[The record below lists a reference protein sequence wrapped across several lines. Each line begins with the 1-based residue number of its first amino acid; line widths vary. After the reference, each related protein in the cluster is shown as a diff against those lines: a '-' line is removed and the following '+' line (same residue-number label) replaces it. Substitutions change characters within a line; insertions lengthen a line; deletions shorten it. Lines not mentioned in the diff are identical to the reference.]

1 MKKFKEYLLTTVG
14 VAIVV
19 FGLEYFHF
27 PNDIASGGISGL
39 ALAINA
45 IIPISIS
52 TFNLIVNIILF
63 GLSFALIGGSFGIKS
78 IYSTIVTSGLMWVCE
93 NLIKP
98 EPITD
103 NLLLATIF
111 GSAII
116 AFGTAIVF
124 NQNASTGGTSIIAK
138 LLNKFLHTPIGQA
151 LLATDFLISLLAVYS
166 FGVEKGLFGLLS
178 VVLIGN
184 LIDKFIAGINP
195 VKQIFIVTKD
205 EEVIVNYINKTI
217 IRGCT
222 IIPSKGGYT
231 KEDTSVIYSVLTSK
245 QFIMLKNFVREND
258 LDAFITVS
266 ESTEVLGK
274 WFTE

>member
-1 MKKFKEYLLTTVG
+1 MKKLKEYLLATIG

-27 PNDIASGGISGL
+27 PNDIASGGMSGL

-52 TFNLIVNIILF
+52 KFTLVVNIILF
-63 GLSFALIGGSFGIKS
+63 GLSFALIGGSFGVKS
-78 IYSTIVTSGLMWVCE
+78 IYSTIVTSGLMWICE
-93 NLIKP
+93 NFLDP
-98 EPITD
+98 QPITD

-116 AFGTAIVF
+116 AFGTAMVF
-124 NQNASTGGTSIIAK
+124 NQDASTGGTSIIAK
-138 LLNKFLHTPIGQA
+138 LINKFLHTPIGQA
-151 LLATDFLISLLAVYS
+151 LLITDFLISILAIYS

-178 VVLIGN
+178 VVLIGS
-184 LIDKFIAGINP
+184 LIDKFIAGVNP
-195 VKQIFIVTKD
+195 VKQVFIVTKH
-205 EEVIVNYINKTI
+205 EELIADYINKEI

-231 KEDTSVIYSVLTSK
+231 KEDTSMIYSVLTSK
-245 QFIMLKNFVREND
+245 QFIMLKKFVRDND